1 MIFRNKNLTLKLES
15 TSEYEKPIVTPIGV
29 IKDHYIADHY
39 NACTAAYKTNGD
51 FVSVATG
58 DSRMKQVLQR
68 THEMTPTGV
77 RVVSKIAYVHTYK
90 VSKDVWAEIVE
101 VHAKAPATPG
111 AAGGLCGGFTAG
123 GNDGARVK
131 CKNAP

>member
-1 MIFRNKNLTLKLES
+1 MVYHNRNLVLKLMS

-58 DSRMKQVLQR
+58 DSRMKQVMQR
-68 THEMTPTGV
+68 THEMQPTEV
-77 RVVSKIAYVHTYK
+77 RIVSKIAYVHTYK
-90 VSKDVWAEIVE
+90 VSRAVWAEIIE
-101 VHAKAPATPG
+101 AHTKAPAAPV
-111 AAGGLCGGFTAG
+111 AACGL
-123 GNDGARVK
+123 
-131 CKNAP
+131 